1 MKRLAQLDSIRGLAS
16 LSVMLHHLWQSAPV
30 LPAVFYYSP
39 ARIFIGGHQAVILFF
54 ILSGFVLA
62 LPFLSGKTAPYSA
75 YIIKRICRIYLPYLA
90 ALILAGIA
98 ASLLHNKSESQVGSF
113 FYFFWQSG
121 FNLRL
126 IAEHLTLL
134 TNFNTNA
141 YNTVIWSL
149 LHEMRISLIFP
160 LLMLLVLR
168 RGLVF
173 NLLICLLLNMASAAN
188 DIFGLESSRGFHT
201 SYMDTVYYTPF
212 FIIGALLAKHRAEL
226 MSLFQRAG
234 QLYKA
239 AGLAAAILL
248 YAYSRLLSDKIHLP
262 FNRVIDDYGITLAV
276 AFFII
281 LALTSAQLIK
291 LLSLNFISFLGKIS
305 YSLYLYHF
313 IVFLTL
319 AYTIQPYIPYWLFGL
334 LTLALSI
341 LAATASYYGVEK
353 PAMAL
358 GRHLSSYVTRPR
370 AGRSALH
377 KAPEAEAVTQQI

>member
-16 LSVMLHHLWQSAPV
+16 LSVVFHHLWQSAPV

-39 ARIFIGGHQAVILFF
+39 ARIFLGGHQAVILFF

-62 LPFLSGKTAPYSA
+62 LPFLSGRTVPYSA

-90 ALILAGIA
+90 ALIIAIAA
-98 ASLLHNKSESQVGSF
+98 ASLLHNKTEDQVGSF

-121 FNLRL
+121 FSLQL

-160 LLMLLVLR
+160 LLMILVVR
-168 RGLVF
+168 RGLLF
-173 NLLICLLLNMASAAN
+173 NLMVCLLLNMASAIN
-188 DIFGLESSRGFHT
+188 DIYGLESSRGFHT
-201 SYMDTVYYTPF
+201 SYMDTVYYTSF
-212 FIIGALLAKHRAEL
+212 FIIGALLAKHRTEL
-226 MSLFQRAG
+226 MSLFQRTGKLHKGLA
-234 QLYKA
+234 
-239 AGLAAAILL
+239 LAAAVLL
-248 YAYSRLLSDKIHLP
+248 YAYSRFISDKIHLP
-262 FNRVIDDYGITLAV
+262 FNRVFDDYGITLAV

-281 LALTSAQLIK
+281 LALSSTQLIK
-291 LLSLNFISFLGKIS
+291 ILSLNSISFLGKIS

-334 LTLALSI
+334 LTLTISI
-341 LAATASYYGVEK
+341 LAAAASYYLVEK
-353 PAMAL
+353 PAIAL
-358 GRHLSSYVTRPR
+358 GRQLSSYVTRPLG
-370 AGRSALH
+370 GRSALQ
-377 KAPEAEAVTQQI
+377 KTPEAEAVTQQV